1 MRYSALLLATLALP
15 AVASGQTPDRYR
27 LTIGTV
33 DSLKSTVLNE
43 TRKYLVYT
51 PPSYSDTMFSPQRY
65 PVLYL
70 LDGDAHFHSVSGLI
84 QILGTGVNATYA
96 VPEMMVVA
104 IPNTNRLRDMSPT
117 KVTKGPDGKPAPGLA
132 SSGGMAN
139 FLAFIKNELI
149 PQIDAKYR
157 TSPYRIFVGHS
168 LGGITVIDALYTIP
182 ETFNA
187 YIAIDPSLWWDDK
200 VLLKQAKEHVSK
212 DNYQGKVLYLGQANT
227 MSPDDTTTNNH
238 FNAMLQFNEVLN
250 TYNTSG
256 LRYAYKYYPN
266 DDHGSVPI
274 ITEYDALRFIFDGYK
289 LNLSQVMA
297 DPSVL
302 PKHFKDV
309 SARLGVPFQPSE
321 AMLIQLAGFVVG
333 QDTAKAMAMYEIGTQ
348 FYPNS
353 YRSYDRLGALWAAKG
368 DKKKAVGFYEKSVA
382 LNPGNTISATKL
394 KELRGQ

>member
-1 MRYSALLLATLALP
+1 
-15 AVASGQTPDRYR
+15 
-27 LTIGTV
+27 
-33 DSLKSTVLNE
+33 
-43 TRKYLVYT
+43 
-51 PPSYSDTMFSPQRY
+51 
-65 PVLYL
+65 
-70 LDGDAHFHSVSGLI
+70 
-84 QILGTGVNATYA
+84 
-96 VPEMMVVA
+96 
-104 IPNTNRLRDMSPT
+104 
-117 KVTKGPDGKPAPGLA
+117 
-132 SSGGMAN
+132 MAN

-333 QDTAKAMAMYEIGTQ
+333 QDTTKAMAMYEIGTQ

-368 DKKKAVGFYEKSVA
+368 DKKKAVGFYAKSVA
-382 LNPGNTISATKL
+382 LCPGIKISATKL
-394 KELRGQ
+394 SEQRGQ

>member
-1 MRYSALLLATLALP
+1 
-15 AVASGQTPDRYR
+15 
-27 LTIGTV
+27 
-33 DSLKSTVLNE
+33 
-43 TRKYLVYT
+43 
-51 PPSYSDTMFSPQRY
+51 MFSPQRY

-333 QDTAKAMAMYEIGTQ
+333 QDTTKAMAMYEIGTQ